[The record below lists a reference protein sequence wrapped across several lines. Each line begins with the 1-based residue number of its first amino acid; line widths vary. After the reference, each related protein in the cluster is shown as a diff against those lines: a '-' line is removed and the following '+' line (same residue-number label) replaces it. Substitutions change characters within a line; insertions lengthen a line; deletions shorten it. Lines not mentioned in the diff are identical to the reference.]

1 MNKFIRLYN
10 QNRIFIWIS
19 IIAIIFII
27 IAIQILNDLALENI
41 KDKNKTSNLNIVHK
55 EEIKDNLDIDIIIND
70 KDVEEEKELIID
82 QFIRYC
88 HAKEIEKA
96 YSLLSNDCKEEL
108 FPTLDDFKEK
118 YYYKLFNTK
127 KLYSKEVFY
136 NNTYKVKYYDDMLA
150 TGKINNEVIED
161 YYTIQKENNVTK
173 LNISNFIYK
182 NTLNREKTI
191 NNLKIK
197 VLEKQ
202 VYTEYEE
209 YKLEVTN
216 LTDKKIL
223 LDSKE
228 KTKTMYL
235 LGDKNVKLYCL
246 SHEVSIDE
254 LIIESKSSKI
264 IRLKFNK
271 GYKVKSNTQE
281 EINLTDIIYDYE
293 EYKSLDKKSQY
304 KNRGSI
310 TI

>member
-10 QNRIFIWIS
+10 QNRVFIWIT

-41 KDKNKTSNLNIVHK
+41 KNKNKILNSNIVNK
-55 EEIKDNLDIDIIIND
+55 EEIKDNLDIDIIID
-70 KDVEEEKELIID
+70 DEEVKEEKELIID

-150 TGKINNEVIED
+150 TGKINDEVIED
-161 YYTIQKENNVTK
+161 YYTIQKENNETK

-182 NTLNREKTI
+182 MDLNRQKTI

-235 LGDKNVKLYCL
+235 LGDKDVKLYCL
-246 SHEVSIDE
+246 SHEISIDE
-254 LIIESKSSKI
+254 LTIEAKSSKI

-271 GYKVKSNTQE
+271 GYNVKSNTQE

-293 EYKSLDKKSQY
+293 EYKSLDKKSEY